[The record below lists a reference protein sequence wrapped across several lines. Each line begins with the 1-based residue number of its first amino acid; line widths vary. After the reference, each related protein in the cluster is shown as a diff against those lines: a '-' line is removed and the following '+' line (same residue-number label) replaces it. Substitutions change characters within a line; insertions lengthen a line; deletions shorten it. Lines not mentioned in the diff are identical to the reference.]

1 MELQSIKNRFGIIG
15 NSPALN
21 YALQV
26 ATQVAN
32 TDLTVLIS
40 GESGVGKE
48 ACSHII

>member
-1 MELQSIKNRFGIIG
+1 MDIQNIKNRFRIIG

-21 YALQV
+21 YALEV
-26 ATQVAN
+26 AIQVAN

-48 ACSHII
+48 VF